1 MPPHIALERGVAH
14 RSLCAFSRCS
24 GVPAVCIG
32 RLWKLHCH
40 IEGLVAWL
48 AQWSRGAPFFPPG
61 KQEKFEGLGYSPAV
75 TCGPFLFV
83 AGQVGVG
90 DSGVVEDP
98 EAQFRLA
105 FEKLFALCRE
115 AGFSVPG
122 DLVEVK
128 TFHVDMGQARGSIL

>member
-1 MPPHIALERGVAH
+1 MASTME
-14 RSLCAFSRCS
+14 S
-24 GVPAVCIG
+24 GRAV
-32 RLWKLHCH
+32 
-40 IEGLVAWL
+40 
-48 AQWSRGAPFFPPG
+48 FPPG

-128 TFHVDMGQARGSIL
+128 TFHVDMDKHEAAFFKVKKEFFPAPPYPAFTGLIEVQKLGMSGLLLEVAGTAYRAPSPSK